1 MNTTRPLAA
10 ITGASSG
17 IGAEFAR
24 QLALRGYDLLLIA
37 RREDR
42 LRELADSLPTTAEI
56 LVADLT
62 DPTDRTEAASR
73 LATDP
78 RLHLLVNN
86 AGFGTRRRFWE
97 ADLDG
102 QLAMH
107 ELHVM
112 ATVALTHPALGNM
125 QQRNAAGAVINV
137 ASVAAFARSPS
148 NTSYCATKAWT
159 LAFSEGLALD
169 LRSAGSAI
177 RVQALCPGFT
187 YSEFH
192 DALGVDRERMAP
204 RSLWMSAAQVV
215 RASLEGMDQGKL
227 VVVPGWR
234 YRLFSM
240 IFPRLPSALRLAAQQ
255 RSPHTRGR
263 M

>member
-1 MNTTRPLAA
+1 MPANHRPLAA

-24 QLALRGYDLLLIA
+24 QLAARGFDLLLIA

-42 LRELADSLPTTAEI
+42 LRELAATLPVQSEV

-62 DPTDRTEAASR
+62 DAEDRDRIAAR
-73 LATDP
+73 LGSDT
-78 RLHLLVNN
+78 RLDLLVNN

-97 ADLDG
+97 ADLEG
-102 QLAMH
+102 QTAMH

-112 ATVALTHPALGNM
+112 ATVALTHPALNNM
-125 QQRNAAGAVINV
+125 QRRNRGAVINV

-148 NTSYCATKAWT
+148 NASYCATKAWM
-159 LAFSEGLALD
+159 LAFTEGLALD
-169 LRSAGSAI
+169 LRTAGSNVK
-177 RVQALCPGFT
+177 VQALCPGFT

-192 DALGVDRERMAP
+192 DTLGVDRLKMAP
-204 RSLWMSAAQVV
+204 RSLWMSAESVV
-215 RASLEGMDQGKL
+215 RASLEGLDGNKL
-227 VVVPGWR
+227 VVVPGWQ
-234 YRLFSM
+234 YRLFTM
-240 IFPRLPSALRLAAQQ
+240 FFPRLPAWLRLGMQQ

-263 M
+263 L